1 MADAYQDQT
10 PNSVLRSLDRLVGTW
25 NVSGGAE
32 GKVTYE
38 WLEGGFFLLQRYDL
52 KVEQHRV
59 KGIEVI
65 GHLRPFGE
73 EPSADIKSRAYDGT
87 GNTLDYVYELT
98 GDTLMIWGGERGS
111 PAHYKGTF
119 SRDGRTCAGAW
130 VYPGGGGYESNM
142 SRAK

>member
-1 MADAYQDQT
+1 MAADAYQDQT
-10 PNSVLRSLDRLVGTW
+10 PNSDLRSLDRLVGMW

-59 KGIEVI
+59 KG
-65 GHLRPFGE
+65 
-73 EPSADIKSRAYDGT
+73 
-87 GNTLDYVYELT
+87 
-98 GDTLMIWGGERGS
+98 
-111 PAHYKGTF
+111 KGTF

>member
-10 PNSVLRSLDRLVGTW
+10 PNSDLRSLDRLVGTW

-59 KGIEVI
+59 KG
-65 GHLRPFGE
+65 
-73 EPSADIKSRAYDGT
+73 
-87 GNTLDYVYELT
+87 
-98 GDTLMIWGGERGS
+98 
-111 PAHYKGTF
+111 KGTF
-119 SRDGRTCAGAW
+119 SRDGRTCAGHGSIQAAADT
-130 VYPGGGGYESNM
+130 
-142 SRAK
+142 SRMCPAPSDDRDRRPEVTGIWASFRTK